1 MENGMS
7 TPALDLDERIAA
19 AFADGA
25 MSNDVADL
33 IAEAEATAVSSGEA
47 AERARALA
55 LDPALCAA
63 DVAEARRQMEDAAFR
78 RDRMQ
83 EAVRRLGERLR
94 DVRRQ
99 EEQARRRI
107 AYEAALAERDALAA
121 ELATVYPAVAE
132 QLADLVARIAANDAV
147 IERINL
153 KSLPDG
159 AKWLDGTELLA
170 RGLRGFNDGT
180 ATVPR
185 ITHVMRLPAFKYSGR
200 DPYTW
205 PPSQQVWSGLARRKT
220 DSNHLAR

>member
-19 AFADGA
+19 AFADCAKSG
-25 MSNDVADL
+25 DVADL
-33 IAEAEATAVSSGEA
+33 IAEAEASAVSSAEA
-47 AERARALA
+47 ADRARTRA
-55 LDPALCAA
+55 LDPALSATEVAA
-63 DVAEARRQMEDAAFR
+63 ARRSMEDGAFA

-83 EAVRRLGERLR
+83 EAVVRLGERLR

-99 EEQARRRI
+99 EEQARRRT
-107 AYEAALAERDALAA
+107 AYDAALAERDVLAA
-121 ELATVYPAVAE
+121 ELATLYPDVAE

-180 ATVPR
+180 ATIPR
-185 ITHVMRLPAFKYSGR
+185 ITQHMRLPAFKYSGLE
-200 DPYTW
+200 PYSW
-205 PPSQQVWSGLARRKT
+205 PPVRG
-220 DSNHLAR
+220 